1 MKIRDLVQSTGG
13 ATAIWLTLLLAM
25 WVAAVP
31 DVSALANPAEAH
43 EGLPVGSAQDDEVV
57 RLASEGKRALKAG
70 DFAQAVITLEKV
82 VKMAP
87 GIAESHVMLA
97 TAYYGEGRFVDAAR
111 ECEEALKL
119 DPSLPSVKI
128 FLGLSLADSGEC
140 TRALPYLE
148 EGYPQAGEPR
158 MKRLVGKN
166 TINCAMK
173 LNQGDKAV
181 AMLEALDRDFPNDPD
196 VLYMGI
202 HLYTDLGRVYSHRLL
217 TTAPGS
223 FQAHELNAELL
234 EENGKLAEAVTEY
247 RMALAL
253 NPHLPGIH
261 IKVGLLLL
269 AGESKT
275 TTFAEARREFE
286 QELKVNPG
294 SAPAYYELGE
304 LALKSRDFTGAA
316 QSFERAAALDPGFAA
331 AFAGLG
337 KCSLLAGHPL
347 DAVKP
352 LETAVRLQPDYEEA
366 HYQLSLAYRRT
377 GRSGEA
383 DRELAAYHRLHDKR
397 VRTNAF
403 VREEMSRPAS
413 GSGVPPN

>member
-1 MKIRDLVQSTGG
+1 
-13 ATAIWLTLLLAM
+13 
-25 WVAAVP
+25 
-31 DVSALANPAEAH
+31 
-43 EGLPVGSAQDDEVV
+43 
-57 RLASEGKRALKAG
+57 
-70 DFAQAVITLEKV
+70 
-82 VKMAP
+82 
-87 GIAESHVMLA
+87 
-97 TAYYGEGRFVDAAR
+97 
-111 ECEEALKL
+111 
-119 DPSLPSVKI
+119 
-128 FLGLSLADSGEC
+128 
-140 TRALPYLE
+140 
-148 EGYPQAGEPR
+148 
-158 MKRLVGKN
+158 
-166 TINCAMK
+166 MK